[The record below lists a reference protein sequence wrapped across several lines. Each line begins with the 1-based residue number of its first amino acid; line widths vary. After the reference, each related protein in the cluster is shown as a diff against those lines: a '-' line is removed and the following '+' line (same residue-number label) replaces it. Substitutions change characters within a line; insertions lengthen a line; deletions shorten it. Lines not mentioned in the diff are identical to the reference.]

1 MKIQC
6 EIIRDILP
14 LYAEDMVSQ
23 PTREMVEEHLG
34 ECEGCEK
41 ELERLQAD
49 KLPEGPTQT
58 NGLELVKKAIRKARI
73 LTAATAVLLLISFCL
88 WLYGFMNV
96 PVYLSQEEAVKEV
109 YLADNGVV
117 VVDYFDYVRGS
128 CGRAQPGYTMAHICY
143 TTRWDRLALEQGWV
157 ERVWD
162 RKLVGGSTLW
172 ESRDGN
178 DVIIQAEEDTSPED
192 LLDTGTDK
200 SWWYID
206 YRSGEAEG
214 ILWDAGDEIPTGK
227 MAVALYD
234 LGIAAWIAVA
244 LGVIAQ
250 IAGNFIKG
258 KKLRLVFWYAGALG
272 NCYGIST
279 FLLLGR
285 NTICYNDC
293 FETLNYIS
301 GLTLLLWITV
311 VVIRKLRQLDKV

>member
-23 PTREMVEEHLG
+23 PTRAMVEEHLG
-34 ECEGCEK
+34 ECDSCEK

-49 KLPEGPTQT
+49 KLLEEPTQT
-58 NGLELVKKAIRKARI
+58 SGLKLVKKAIRKARI
-73 LTAATAVLLLISFCL
+73 LTAATAVLLLFSFAL

-109 YLADNGVV
+109 YLADNGVL

-128 CGRAQPGYTMAHICY
+128 CGRAQPGYTMAQICY

-162 RKLVGGSTLW
+162 RKLVGGSMLW

-178 DVIIQAEEDTSPED
+178 DVIIHAEEDTPPED
-192 LLDTGTDK
+192 LLNTGTDK

-227 MAVALYD
+227 MVMALYD
-234 LGIAAWIAVA
+234 LGKVAWIAVV

-250 IAGNFIKG
+250 IAGNLIKG
-258 KKLRLVFWYAGALG
+258 KKLRLAVWYAGALG

-293 FETLNYIS
+293 FETLNYIG

-311 VVIRKLRQLDKV
+311 VAIRKLRQLDKV